1 MAIDK
6 KIRETDME
14 QQGKVWLAGAGP
26 GDAGLL
32 TIKTRKIMEEADT
45 IVYDAL
51 VSTEILSLIPH
62 EKEMIDV
69 GKRQGNHPVPQK
81 EINQILLENAMMGKK
96 VLRLKGG
103 DPFVFGRGGEE
114 AEALAEHGISFEV
127 IPGVTS
133 AAAVP
138 AYAGIPVTHRDYA
151 SSFHVITGHPRKDG
165 SSRIDY
171 PALVSLKGTLVFL
184 MGITSL
190 GRICRGLMEA
200 GMDPKTMAAV
210 ISKGTTAGQKKVV
223 STLEHLE
230 EQVICSGIGTPALIV
245 VGPVCSLAGSFAWR
259 EALPLNGKQ
268 IVVTRPR
275 ENRGD
280 LAGWLRKLG
289 AQVIEMPTICTEKIS
304 PNERLHEAMKTFGS
318 CAGQEWLVFTSA
330 IGVRVFFQ
338 ELRNMRIDIRQLF
351 GGPADVKIAAIGA
364 ATERELAMTGIFA
377 DVVPENFNAE
387 RLGYCIAEKAAA
399 GSHVVIVRAGQGSP
413 ELLPPLTRK
422 GLIVED
428 IPLYTTVYAGNDA
441 VTGRVKHLLENGEI
455 DMVTFT
461 SGSTVRGFMASF
473 GETGLDG
480 LCAACIGEQ
489 TRREAERCMKTSDG
503 KSEIQFLT
511 AEDASEEGLLQAIC
525 MYFTKDTKRE

>member
-1 MAIDK
+1 
-6 KIRETDME
+6 ME

-26 GDAGLL
+26 GDVGLV

-51 VSTEILSLIPH
+51 VSTEILSLIPD

-81 EINQILLENAMMGKK
+81 EINQILLEKAMEGKK

-114 AEALAEHGISFEV
+114 AEVLAEHGILFEV
-127 IPGVTS
+127 VPGVTS

-138 AYAGIPVTHRDYA
+138 AYAGIPVTHRDYT

-190 GRICRGLMEA
+190 GKICRGLMDA
-200 GMDPKTMAAV
+200 GMDPDTMAAV
-210 ISKGTTAGQKKVV
+210 IAKGTTAGQKNVV

-230 EQVICSGIGTPALIV
+230 DEVLLSGIGTPALVV
-245 VGPVCSLAGSFAWR
+245 VGSVCSLAGRFAWR
-259 EALPLNGKQ
+259 AALPLNGKQ

-275 ENRGD
+275 ENPGH
-280 LAGWLRKLG
+280 LAGWLRTLG
-289 AQVIEMPTICTEKIS
+289 AQVIEMPTIRTKVIS
-304 PNERLHEAMKTFGS
+304 PNERLCEVMKKFGT
-318 CAGQEWLVFTSA
+318 CADQEWLVFTSV

-338 ELRNMRIDIRQLF
+338 ELKHLKIDLRQLL
-351 GGPADVKIAAIGA
+351 GGPADIKIAAIGA
-364 ATERELAMTGIFA
+364 ATERELAGTGIFA
-377 DVVPENFNAE
+377 DVVPEIFNAE
-387 RLGYCIAEKAAA
+387 SLGTCIAEKAAP
-399 GSHVVIVRAGQGSP
+399 GSHIVIVRAEQGSP
-413 ELLPPLTRK
+413 ELLPPLARK
-422 GLIVED
+422 RLAVED
-428 IPLYTTVYAGNDA
+428 IPLYTTVYTENDA

-455 DMVTFT
+455 DIVTFT
-461 SGSTVRGFMASF
+461 SASTVRGFVASF
-473 GETGLDG
+473 EKSGFENM
-480 LCAACIGEQ
+480 CAVCIGEQ
-489 TRREAERCMKTSDG
+489 TKREAERCMKTSD
-503 KSEIQFLT
+503 ERNALQILT
-511 AEDASEEGLLQAIC
+511 AEEASEEGILQTIC
-525 MYFTKDTKRE
+525 DHFLQNTKRE